1 VTDLDELLAVF
12 ARAPEL
18 GRVKTRLSPPLTADE
33 ALKLHRALVE
43 DTLDQLDRVERPG
56 LSRVLLLS
64 RPLLH
69 PTDLNIPRS
78 WTVGIQSS
86 GDLGERL
93 ASVFYNSFR
102 RGARKV
108 LVLGSDSPTLPLE
121 VIHDALDGLDRVDVV
136 LGPATDGGYYL
147 IGAKIFLADLFRGI
161 SWGSGE
167 VLKQTKR
174 TLQVLGTRFELLVP
188 WYDVDRAQ
196 DLETIREEILYLER
210 SHPALVPRRV
220 LASLPAPSETE
231 YSLGPEFD

>member
-1 VTDLDELLAVF
+1 M
-12 ARAPEL
+12 
-18 GRVKTRLSPPLTADE
+18 KTRLSPPLTADE
-33 ALKLHRALVE
+33 ALLLHRALVE
-43 DTLDQLDRVERPG
+43 DTLEHLDRLERPG

-69 PTDLNIPRS
+69 PNDLDVPRG
-78 WTVGIQSS
+78 WTVGIQSA

-121 VIHDALDGLDRVDVV
+121 VIHDALEGLERVDVV

-147 IGAKIFLADLFRGI
+147 IGARIFIPELFRGI
-161 SWGSGE
+161 PWGSEE

-174 TLQVLGTRFELLVP
+174 TLQVLGIGYELLVP

-196 DLETIREEILYLER
+196 DLDKIRQEIAFMER
-210 SHPALVPRRV
+210 SLPGLVPRRV
-220 LASLPAPSETE
+220 LAALPAPSETE
-231 YSLGPEFD
+231 YPLDTGYD